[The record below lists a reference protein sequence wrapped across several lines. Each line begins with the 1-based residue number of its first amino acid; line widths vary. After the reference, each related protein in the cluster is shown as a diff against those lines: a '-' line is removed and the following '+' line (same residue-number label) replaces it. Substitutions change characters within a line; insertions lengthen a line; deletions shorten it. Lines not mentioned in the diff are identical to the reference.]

1 MSQVNYD
8 NLKICQ
14 RINRLK
20 LTILNLQTVSNIQ
33 VRNGGRCKRPAPNA
47 DSFNSFTDN
56 RYPKGGISMK

>member
-20 LTILNLQTVSNIQ
+20 LTILNLQTVSNIRLQ
-33 VRNGGRCKRPAPNA
+33 NGGRCKRPRRMPIV
-47 DSFNSFTDN
+47 SIPSLTTDI
-56 RYPKGGISMK
+56 PKAGYL